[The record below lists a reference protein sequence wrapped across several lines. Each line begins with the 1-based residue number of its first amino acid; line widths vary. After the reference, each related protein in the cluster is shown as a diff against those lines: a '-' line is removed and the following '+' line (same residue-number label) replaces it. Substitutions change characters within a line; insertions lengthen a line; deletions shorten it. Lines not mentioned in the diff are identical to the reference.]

1 MVYEVQNDNISIT
14 RQYVSLSII
23 IINIIVFIVQ
33 LVDPEGLLFIEE
45 AAFIPAE
52 FFAGIKIW
60 TIITSMFMH
69 GGIFHIL
76 MNMIF
81 FYVVSDNC
89 EKAMG
94 HGLFLFSYLISGI
107 CAALMHG
114 FMALLDPQLAN
125 TPTLGASGAIFGIIA
140 VYGILFPNNK
150 LAFWFRF
157 FIIQMKAKYFVI
169 VYFLIQVAYGF
180 LLWGASST
188 AYFAHIGGF
197 IAGAVIALIFK
208 ILSDNY

>member
-1 MVYEVQNDNISIT
+1 MVYEVRKDKIPIT
-14 RQYVSLSII
+14 KQYVSFSII

-33 LVDPEGLLFIEE
+33 LLDPEGLLFVEE

-52 FFAGIKIW
+52 FFAGNKPW
-60 TIITSMFMH
+60 TIIISMFMH
-69 GGIFHIL
+69 GGFFHIL

-89 EKAMG
+89 EKALG
-94 HGLFLFSYLISGI
+94 HGLFLLIYLVSGI
-107 CAALMHG
+107 SAALLHG
-114 FMALLDPQLAN
+114 VIAVLGNQPN
-125 TPTLGASGAIFGIIA
+125 VPTLGASGAIFGIIA

-150 LAFWFRF
+150 LAFWLQF
-157 FIIQMKAKYFVI
+157 FIIRLKAKYFVL
-169 VYFLIQVAYGF
+169 VYFLLQLLYGF

-197 IAGAVIALIFK
+197 LAGAISALLFK
-208 ILSDNY
+208 LFSDKY